1 MKKIALTLV
10 AMMTLTLGYAK
21 TDNLKPVNNA
31 DRYDM
36 SCDMRRL
43 AAKLDL
49 TDAQMEAVEAI
60 QQSFN
65 NDMQEIATARH
76 FERRFLVHEAVR
88 KDAHQMQRVL
98 NDKQFNTYMML
109 LGTTLRNK
117 GL

>member
-10 AMMTLTLGYAK
+10 AMMTLTVGYAK
-21 TDNLKPVNNA
+21 TEIYKTVDNT

-49 TDAQMEAVEAI
+49 TAEQMEAVEAI

-65 NDMQEIATARH
+65 NEMQEVATARH
-76 FERRFLVHEAVR
+76 FERRFLVHQAVR

-98 NDKQFNTYMML
+98 NEKQFNTYMLL